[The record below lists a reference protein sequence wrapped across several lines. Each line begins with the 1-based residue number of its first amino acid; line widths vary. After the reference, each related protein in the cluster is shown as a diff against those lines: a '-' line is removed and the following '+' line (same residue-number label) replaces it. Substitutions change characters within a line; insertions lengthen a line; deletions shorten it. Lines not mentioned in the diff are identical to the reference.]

1 MNETTVFIYLCFF
14 VALFAMT
21 FAYMFKVMTA
31 TLKEMDRSPTNSY
44 GDAMKPYRTSHPEM
58 QEVKNGDE
66 LLVFRGED
74 EDDLDD

>member
-1 MNETTVFIYLCFF
+1 
-14 VALFAMT
+14 
-21 FAYMFKVMTA
+21 
-31 TLKEMDRSPTNSY
+31 MDRSPTNSY

>member
-66 LLVFRGED
+66 LLVFKAED
-74 EDDLDD
+74 EEEDD

>member
-1 MNETTVFIYLCFF
+1 MNEITVFIYLCFF
-14 VALFAMT
+14 VALFAAT
-21 FAYMFKVMTA
+21 FA